1 MNVADALQ
9 VGEVL
14 LARLPKH
21 LPSGHEQEGTR
32 PVIVVGEP
40 HRVGVSR
47 YPQVI
52 IVPVATQ
59 IGIWTQSNLLYP
71 LLRAG
76 TGGLTRDSVAM
87 LDHVRGMDA
96 GRVMRRLDRLS
107 TEEYA
112 PIVQGLEAM
121 FDLWNV

>member
-1 MNVADALQ
+1 MNVADAPQ
-9 VGEVL
+9 IGEVL

-52 IVPVATQ
+52 IVPVTTQ
-59 IGIWTQSNLLYP
+59 TGTWTRNNLLYP

-76 TGGLTRDSVAM
+76 IGGLTRDSVAM

-96 GRVMRRLDRLS
+96 GRVMRRLDKLNA
-107 TEEYA
+107 EEYA
-112 PIVQGLEAM
+112 PIVQGLEVM
-121 FDLWNV
+121 FNL